1 MAGRHGR
8 RFGVG
13 PFNRGLRPQLIMLRG
28 RELSALY
35 PTCQ

>member
-1 MAGRHGR
+1 MAGRLGR

-13 PFNRGLRPQLIMLRG
+13 RHDGGLRPQLIMVRG

-35 PTCQ
+35 STCQ

>member
-1 MAGRHGR
+1 MAGRLGR

-13 PFNRGLRPQLIMLRG
+13 PHDDGLRPQLIMLRG